1 MMQSTSLISKKSYL
15 PPVVTVVK
23 FSLCFTLLVTSNEGL
38 DYEDLF
44 APQQNLFNEEPFQL
58 MP

>member
-1 MMQSTSLISKKSYL
+1 MQRSSLISKKSYL
-15 PPVVTVVK
+15 PPVVTMVK
-23 FSLCFTLLVTSNEGL
+23 LSLSFTLLVTSNEGL
-38 DYEDLF
+38 NYEDLF

>member
-1 MMQSTSLISKKSYL
+1 MQRSSLISKKSYL
-15 PPVVTVVK
+15 PPVVTMVK
-23 FSLCFTLLVTSNEGL
+23 LSLSFTLLVTSNEEL
-38 DYEDLF
+38 NYEDLF